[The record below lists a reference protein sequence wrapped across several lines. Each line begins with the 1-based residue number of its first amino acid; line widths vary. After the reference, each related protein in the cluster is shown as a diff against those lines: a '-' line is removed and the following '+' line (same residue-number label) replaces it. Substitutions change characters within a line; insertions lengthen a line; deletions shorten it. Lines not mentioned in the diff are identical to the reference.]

1 VITEHAIIA
10 VRPGTEEE
18 FARAFEEEARPVISA
33 APGCGGARL
42 LRGIERP
49 STFLLLVEWE
59 SVEAH
64 MERFRNSPAFTE
76 WRRIVGSFFDGAP
89 EVDHFRLVAAV

>member
-1 VITEHAIIA
+1 MITEHAVIA
-10 VRPGTEEE
+10 VHPGSEDD
-18 FARAFEEEARPVISA
+18 FARAFEEARPVITA
-33 APGCGGARL
+33 APGCGEARL

-64 MERFRNSPAFTE
+64 MERFRNSPGFAE
-76 WRRIVGSFFDGAP
+76 WRRIVGPFFDGPP
-89 EVDHFRLVAAV
+89 EVDHFSPVAAV

>member
-1 VITEHAIIA
+1 MITEHVIIA
-10 VRPGTEEE
+10 VRPGSEDD
-18 FARAFEEEARPVISA
+18 FARAFLEARPIITA
-33 APGCGGARL
+33 ASGCGGARL

-64 MERFRNSPAFTE
+64 MDLFRNSPGFSE
-76 WRRIVGSFFDGAP
+76 WRRIVGPFFDGP
-89 EVDHFRLVAAV
+89 PHLDHFSLASEP